1 MPDRFD
7 RPSFWSLLHNDLE
20 AWLKAD
26 AGVAALL
33 TKTPTSG
40 TPFVDVAQGITP
52 SVPAP
57 CIRIM
62 RGNEGGQALTG
73 FQSDAIPE
81 QIEIDLA
88 MCSQQAAPR
97 DKDLS
102 ARAPWDAL
110 ALLEAATLAALR
122 RYFAPTRS
130 LSSILGA
137 PFEASIL
144 SITPTDGGY
153 YPVVGSTISIVLN
166 KAE

>member
-1 MPDRFD
+1 MPDQFD
-7 RPSFWSLLHNDLE
+7 RPSFWSLLHNDIE

-26 AGVAALL
+26 AGIAALL
-33 TKTPTSG
+33 TKSPTTGSV
-40 TPFVDVAQGITP
+40 VDVAQGITP
-52 SVPAP
+52 SIPAP
-57 CIRIM
+57 CIRIL
-62 RGNEGGQALTG
+62 RGDEGKQDLTC
-73 FQSDAIPE
+73 FQYHAIPE
-81 QIEIDLA
+81 QIGIDLA
-88 MCSQQAAPR
+88 LCSQQTAPR

-122 RYFAPTRS
+122 RYFSPARS

-137 PFEASIL
+137 PFEAHVA

-153 YPVVGSTISIVLN
+153 YPVVGSTISIILN

>member
-1 MPDRFD
+1 VVDRFD
-7 RPSFWSLLHNDLE
+7 IPAFWVLLHNDLE
-20 AWLKAD
+20 AWLKDD

-33 TKTPTSG
+33 TKNAPG
-40 TPFVDVAQGITP
+40 GPAFVDVAQGITP

-57 CIRIM
+57 CIRIL
-62 RGNEGGQALTG
+62 RGNEGRQELTC
-73 FQSDAIPE
+73 FVTDSIPG

-88 MCSQQAAPR
+88 LCSQSVAPR

-110 ALLEAATLAALR
+110 ALLERATLAALR
-122 RYFAPTRS
+122 RYFARG
-130 LSSILGA
+130 LSKILGA
-137 PFEASIL
+137 PFEASVA

-153 YPVVGSTISIVLN
+153 YPVVGSTISIILN

>member
-1 MPDRFD
+1 MVDRFD
-7 RPSFWSLLHNDLE
+7 IPVFWSLLQNDLE

-33 TKTPTSG
+33 TKNAPG
-40 TPFVDVAQGITP
+40 GPAFVDVAQGITP
-52 SVPAP
+52 NVPAP
-57 CIRIM
+57 CIRIL
-62 RGNEGGQALTG
+62 RGNEGRQELTD
-73 FQSDAIPE
+73 FLSDAIPG

-88 MCSQQAAPR
+88 LCSQSVAPR

-110 ALLEAATLAALR
+110 ALLERATLAALR
-122 RYFAPTRS
+122 RYFASSRS
-130 LSSILGA
+130 LSKILGA
-137 PFEASIL
+137 PFEASVA

-153 YPVVGSTISIVLN
+153 YPVVGSTISIILN